1 MSADASMPAPGVASP
16 QNRIQQE
23 VRLPRMFQVVLHN
36 DDYTTMEFVV
46 DVLIDVFHKPAAEAT
61 RIMLDVHRRG
71 QGICGIFTR
80 DVARTKAGEV
90 QRRARD
96 HEFPLRCTCEPV

>member
-1 MSADASMPAPGVASP
+1 MPAPGVASP